1 MLRKLTFILLFVCSV
16 GLFAQDL
23 KFGHVNIQELAAGMP
38 EMKEGKAKLDAT
50 SKQYES
56 ELAKMYQELNKKYTD
71 FVAAKDSLTETI
83 KARRTQELQ
92 ELEQRFNNFRQ
103 SSTEEVQKQQGELE
117 RSVMEAIVK
126 AVKEVGEEN
135 GYVYIMDKNNTLY
148 ISSTKSTDVMDL
160 VKAKLAARPRPAA
173 STAAPAGTTA
183 PIKARPIGA
192 GKAKK

>member
-1 MLRKLTFILLFVCSV
+1 MLKKLSFILLFACSV

-71 FVAAKDSLTETI
+71 FVAAKDSLTDAI
-83 KARRTQELQ
+83 KTRRTQELQ

-103 SSTEEVQKQQGELE
+103 SSTEEVQKQQSELE

-160 VKAKLAARPRPAA
+160 VKAKLAARPKPAA
-173 STAAPAGTTA
+173 TAAPAGTTA
-183 PIKARPIGA
+183 PVKARPTGTV
-192 GKAKK
+192 KSKK

>member
-1 MLRKLTFILLFVCSV
+1 MLRKIMLSLLLVCTV
-16 GLFAQDL
+16 GIFAQDL

-38 EMKEGKAKLDAT
+38 EMKEGKAKLDGI
-50 SKQYES
+50 SKQYEG
-56 ELAKMYQELNKKYTD
+56 ELAKMYEELNKKYTD
-71 FVAAKDSLTETI
+71 FVAAKDSLTDAI

-117 RSVMEAIVK
+117 RSVMEAIIK
-126 AVKEVGEEN
+126 AVKEVGDEN

-160 VKAKLAARPRPAA
+160 VKAKLATRVK
-173 STAAPAGTTA
+173 TAAPASTSA
-183 PIKARPIGA
+183 PVKTQPVKPKR
-192 GKAKK
+192 

>member
-1 MLRKLTFILLFVCSV
+1 MLRKLMFILLFVTTV
-16 GLFAQDL
+16 GVFAQDL

-38 EMKEGKAKLDAT
+38 EMTEGKKKLDAT
-50 SKQYES
+50 SKQYEG
-56 ELAKMYQELNKKYTD
+56 ELAKMYEELNKKYSD
-71 FVAAKDSLTETI
+71 FVAAKDSLTDAI

-103 SSTEEVQKQQGELE
+103 SSTEEVQKQQAELE

-135 GYVYIMDKNNTLY
+135 GYLYIMDKNNALY

-160 VKAKLAARPRPAA
+160 VKAKLAARPKPATSSA
-173 STAAPAGTTA
+173 SAATIPA
-183 PIKARPIGA
+183 PIKRPT
-192 GKAKK
+192 GKAKR

>member
-1 MLRKLTFILLFVCSV
+1 MLRKLMFTLLFVSTV

-38 EMKEGKAKLDAT
+38 EMTEGKKKLDST
-50 SKQYES
+50 SKQYEG
-56 ELAKMYQELNKKYTD
+56 ELAKMYEELNKKYTD
-71 FVAAKDSLTETI
+71 FVAAKDSLTDAI

-103 SSTEEVQKQQGELE
+103 SSTEEVQKQQAELE
-117 RSVMEAIVK
+117 RAVMEAIVK
-126 AVKEVGEEN
+126 AVREVGEEN

-160 VKAKLAARPRPAA
+160 VKAKLAARPKPAA
-173 STAAPAGTTA
+173 STAPAATTTPTA
-183 PIKARPIGA
+183 PKARPT
-192 GKAKK
+192 GKAKR